1 MAFFPPNLLAYM
13 FSSTDVFECK
23 LGENSTNVVNILVFI
38 SFQNYNFKNY
48 FPLNL
53 ASVCVLAPEMAPFV
67 EPWKEQKCWHIQ
79 LHSSYGKVPV

>member
-38 SFQNYNFKNY
+38 SFQN
-48 FPLNL
+48 
-53 ASVCVLAPEMAPFV
+53 
-67 EPWKEQKCWHIQ
+67 
-79 LHSSYGKVPV
+79 